1 MNTTQTFDI
10 MVIGGGIG
18 GSAAALRAAQNNLTT
33 LFITG
38 SKASKKRSRS
48 QWVVNIDNM
57 IGFHEGIIKDQVLAS
72 LRRAKHQE
80 AAALIEGEHYHVNN
94 RAIIKNTLE
103 RLQTDYA
110 DTVTILP
117 EDCKT
122 TQRVDEGFV
131 ATTDSGSYQAPAV
144 VLATGIMDE
153 QPRIKVHDQAGNII
167 ESPTAIYPFA
177 NRETALYCIR
187 CEGHLTRHDA
197 VAVIGQ
203 SNTAAEVAFM
213 LHERYGNPVYILAN
227 GDELDLSETSHEVC
241 TAYGIEIIRDPFTDF
256 VSAGVGQLCGVTF
269 TDHAPIRI
277 KFAMVTLGTYRV
289 YNELAQQVMA
299 NLTAGDLPPEQRQIA
314 INHKGETSVANF
326 FAIGDAARRVDE
338 PTMKQIYTAQEYAV
352 RAVDTID
359 HRRRGKMRAAA
370 LTQNK

>member
-1 MNTTQTFDI
+1 MKATQRFDI
-10 MVIGGGIG
+10 IVIGGGIG

-33 LFITG
+33 LFLIG
-38 SKASKKRSRS
+38 SKASKLRSRS

-72 LRRAKHQE
+72 LRRANHQE
-80 AAALIEGEHYHVNN
+80 AAALIGGQHYHVNN

-103 RLQTDYA
+103 RLQAEYA
-110 DTVTILP
+110 DAATIIL

-122 TQRVDEGFV
+122 TQRVDDGFV
-131 ATTDSGSYQAPAV
+131 ATTESGSYQAPAV

-153 QPRIKVHDQAGNII
+153 QPHIQVHDKSGNII
-167 ESPTAIYPFA
+167 DSPRAIYPFA

-187 CEGHLTRHDA
+187 CEGHLTRDDA

-203 SNTAAEVAFM
+203 SGTTAEVAFM

-227 GDELDLSETSHEVC
+227 GDEPTLSETTHELC
-241 TAYGIEIIRDPFTDF
+241 TAYSIEIIRDSITDF

-269 TDHAPIRI
+269 TNHPPIRI
-277 KFAMVTLGTYRV
+277 KFAMIAMGTYRV
-289 YNELAQQVMA
+289 YNDLAQQVMA
-299 NLTAGDLPPEQRQIA
+299 NLIAGDLPPEQRQIA
-314 INHKGETSVANF
+314 ISHKGETSVPNF
-326 FAIGDAARRVDE
+326 FAIGDAARLIDE

-359 HRRRGKMRAAA
+359 HRRRRKMRAAA
-370 LTQNK
+370 LAHD